1 MRAADDRDMTDEV
14 APWVRASRES
24 REAVE
29 AALRRRDLVP
39 RVRERLEMVKGIALG
54 HSLAEVARWSG
65 RTERTVER
73 WLRVFVARGLGA
85 LADAPRRG
93 RPARA
98 DTAYRVALAQALETP

>member
-39 RVRERLEMVKGIALG
+39 RVRERLEMVKGVALG
-54 HSLAEVARWSG
+54 QPLDALAQWSG
-65 RTERTVER
+65 RSGRTVWR
-73 WLRVFVARGLGA
+73 WLDAFGHGGLAA
-85 LADAPRRG
+85 LTDAPRSG

-98 DTAYRVALAQALETP
+98 DGA